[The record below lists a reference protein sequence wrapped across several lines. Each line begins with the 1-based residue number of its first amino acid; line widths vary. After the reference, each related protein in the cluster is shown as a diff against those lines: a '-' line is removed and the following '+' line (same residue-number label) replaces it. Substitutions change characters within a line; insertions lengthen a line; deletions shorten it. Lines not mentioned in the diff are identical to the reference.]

1 MHHAVGVRIVM
12 VQPEGVA
19 EFMDR
24 RLGGSFHQLLRSVVP
39 ESSDRDYRKTIS
51 DCRVTEHEVEAP
63 VVEVDIGHGER
74 SEEHTSELQSRSDL
88 VCRLLLE
95 KKKCS
100 HSLQRCQHY

>member
-63 VVEVDIGHGER
+63 VVEVDIGHGEDAVARLSRQGFLELGGER
-74 SEEHTSELQSRSDL
+74 SEERRVGKEGSSWRME
-88 VCRLLLE
+88 E
-95 KKKCS
+95 
-100 HSLQRCQHY
+100 

>member
-24 RLGGSFHQLLRSVVP
+24 RLGGSCHQLLRSVVP

-63 VVEVDIGHGER
+63 DIEVDNCHGEAAVAR
-74 SEEHTSELQSRSDL
+74 SSRQGFLDYRGAVFVPALS
-88 VCRLLLE
+88 LLT
-95 KKKCS
+95 CVAV
-100 HSLQRCQHY
+100 